1 MSSYTDVS
9 LWGRYPF
16 SPSFTVNN
24 FTGLDP
30 DLFKSTATPLAFVD
44 LCQHLRSGSDLSSP
58 FPFIFFFSCRFT
70 RKKSSSFC
78 SLQSKS
84 GGRVLPKE
92 QCIFLCTLYRIPIL
106 CTRIDVETVLI
117 NIFNLHFN
125 CLPGCE
131 MTCLGKGTFSL
142 VAEVCTV
149 RLKQPGHWSFPQLRQ
164 GMIQSTIT

>member
-58 FPFIFFFSCRFT
+58 FPFIFFFPAGLQGKKAALSAHFRVRVAGGSCLRNNA
-70 RKKSSSFC
+70 SSSAH
-78 SLQSKS
+78 
-84 GGRVLPKE
+84 
-92 QCIFLCTLYRIPIL
+92 CT
-106 CTRIDVETVLI
+106 E
-117 NIFNLHFN
+117 
-125 CLPGCE
+125 
-131 MTCLGKGTFSL
+131 
-142 VAEVCTV
+142 
-149 RLKQPGHWSFPQLRQ
+149 FPSCALE
-164 GMIQSTIT
+164 